1 MDVKEEGGERKGLR
15 GRGGYWFDAVMQT
28 PSFAGFVAQKGNT
41 GLGLRGL

>member
-1 MDVKEEGGERKGLR
+1 MDVKEEGGERKGL
-15 GRGGYWFDAVMQT
+15 GGYWFDVIMQT